1 MENNLDKNKT
11 TFQVMLV
18 EPNDI
23 GEQDWAN
30 ADYIRSVLDTDY
42 AHFKQVTLPNNDDRE
57 YLKDLGLLLKYPEF
71 NKPIIESHVI
81 AIEKDYVYEIIYMKF
96 EPKDEDVDKIKA
108 NGVGILFDMQGDPVF
123 NNVIL
128 QKLYS
133 PLDGSEKRYVDIT
146 IKDLEHIM
154 YKRLNTTVIVYED
167 DEFREEEIPGPTE
180 KFGEL
185 FFQDEYTSVRKKELC
200 FLKHNINVW
209 YLTDNQFG
217 NHITGKLLE
226 NNPKIFKC
234 AFFSLLTNDRR
245 DNLYLEELK
254 KIIELSNHLEKF
266 TLELNEDI
274 PEDFEILKKNKYQLL
289 WDYHK
294 HNVK

>member
-42 AHFKQVTLPNNDDRE
+42 AHFKQVTLPDNDDRE

-96 EPKDEDVDKIKA
+96 EPKDEDVDNIKA